1 LANISRFLAPL
12 IFSTALSTFSASQSG
27 PYIKRQKKWLEAT
40 ELRVGFTSSII
51 ATMKGVKIMGL
62 VEKMHSKLRDLRH
75 REVQQAKRVRLFYAL
90 FTVLQTLSLSG
101 TRWITYTV
109 FGIIAILD
117 SAHSGLG
124 ISRLFTSL
132 AILNIFMSR
141 LEILLRQMP
150 SIASS
155 FGCLRRIEKFL
166 LLETK
171 RDNRLISNTRPSHP
185 EVLDSYELQSLHI
198 NESLIDIRELSVG
211 WNREKAVLHGLTAE
225 IAAGSF
231 TMVIGP

>member
-1 LANISRFLAPL
+1 
-12 IFSTALSTFSASQSG
+12 
-27 PYIKRQKKWLEAT
+27 
-40 ELRVGFTSSII
+40 
-51 ATMKGVKIMGL
+51 MKGVKIMGL
-62 VEKMHSKLRDLRH
+62 VEKMHAKLRDLRYH
-75 REVQQAKRVRLFYAL
+75 EVQQAKKVRLFYAL

-124 ISRLFTSL
+124 INRLFTSL
-132 AILNIFMSR
+132 AILNIFMER

-171 RDNRLISNTRPSHP
+171 RDNRLISNAQSSSS
-185 EVLDSYELQSLHI
+185 EMMGSYELEDFQV
-198 NESLIDIRELSVG
+198 NETLIGMKELSVG
-211 WNREKAVLHGLTAE
+211 WNAEKAVLQGLTVD
-225 IAAGSF
+225 IAPGSF